1 MPLIV
6 TVYQTLNC
14 FYNSVYSNNMTCHE
28 GVILSL
34 TLQHG
39 LLWCRVLPI
48 NYTTDNICDSLRT
61 ELRGADT
68 KYLCVQLNSVGS
80 SSMAGHVASLTL
92 VTLQISYYVQTFPF
106 PCLISDCDKLVL
118 EIHFTSFII
127 FLCFWSKQWR

>member
-1 MPLIV
+1 MLLIV
-6 TVYQTLNC
+6 TLSDVELFLELC
-14 FYNSVYSNNMTCHE
+14 INSLTCRE

-39 LLWCRVLPI
+39 LLWCRVLHI

-61 ELRGADT
+61 EVRGADT

-92 VTLQISYYVQTFPF
+92 VTLQISYYVQSFPLK
-106 PCLISDCDKLVL
+106 CLISDCDKVVL